1 MPVLSPPSLMD
12 NRPSKPPRSDN
23 ERAIVARGLAEEGPV
38 PAGQRSGKI
47 RDTEPDPRKILAA
60 WSVFVAEIA
69 PQVAPILLLAR
80 DAAASVPEA
89 AALLEEINAVPRADD
104 P

>member
-1 MPVLSPPSLMD
+1 MD

-23 ERAIVARGLAEEGPV
+23 ERAIVARGLAGEGPV